1 MHHLVEHGCSCSLPA
16 VDVLLN
22 KNRMQCTDNIRS
34 SASTGRTWLS
44 PDGFATKCV
53 LLANIFCMRMLY
65 MPLDCTIM
73 IKVKLK
79 GLYIYIYRT
88 WFLFCFTSATET
100 LVCMAAWS
108 THLYRATNDISA
120 LELFTLLS
128 YLLQPQF
135 LHYVVKLN
143 PYIL

>member
-1 MHHLVEHGCSCSLPA
+1 MC
-16 VDVLLN
+16 
-22 KNRMQCTDNIRS
+22 
-34 SASTGRTWLS
+34 
-44 PDGFATKCV
+44 FAGQHI
-53 LLANIFCMRMLY
+53 LHENALHAPRLHYHDQGEIER
-65 MPLDCTIM
+65 I
-73 IKVKLK
+73 
-79 GLYIYIYRT
+79 IYIYRT

>member
-34 SASTGRTWLS
+34 LASTGRTWLS

-79 GLYIYIYRT
+79 GLYIYISNMVSL
-88 WFLFCFTSATET
+88 LF
-100 LVCMAAWS
+100 
-108 THLYRATNDISA
+108 HLCNRDFGMHGSVEYTFVSSN
-120 LELFTLLS
+120 
-128 YLLQPQF
+128 Q
-135 LHYVVKLN
+135 
-143 PYIL
+143 